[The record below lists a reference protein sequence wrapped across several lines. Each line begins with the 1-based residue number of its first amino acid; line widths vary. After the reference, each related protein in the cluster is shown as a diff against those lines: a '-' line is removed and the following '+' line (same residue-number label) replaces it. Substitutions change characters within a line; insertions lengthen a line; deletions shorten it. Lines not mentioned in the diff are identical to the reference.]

1 MTRLRHE
8 EPASFG
14 GFGPHLVDF
23 FDQLADHNDRA
34 WFKSHKQQY
43 DTQVAGPLRSL
54 AATLE
59 PEFGAIKVYRP
70 YRDIRFSP
78 DKRPIQEHA
87 ALSATDGRAYGY
99 YLQVSAAGLLLGGGL
114 YQPPR
119 ERLERFRAMLD
130 DPVSAGEV
138 RRRLGEAERAGF
150 ELSDDGKLK
159 AAPRGFSRDHPEIG
173 LLRHTQLALVATYEP
188 AAWLSGAACYD
199 RIRDGWANLRAWNE
213 WLAGHNI

>member
-1 MTRLRHE
+1 MSRHE
-8 EPASFG
+8 SGKPVAFG
-14 GFGPHLVDF
+14 GFGPDLVDF

-34 WFKSHKQQY
+34 WFKLHKQQY
-43 DTQVAGPLRSL
+43 ETQVAEPLRSL
-54 AATLE
+54 AAALE

-87 ALSATDGRAYGY
+87 ALSATDDRGYGY
-99 YLQVSAAGLLLGGGL
+99 YLQVSAGGLLLAGGL

-119 ERLERFRAMLD
+119 ERLEQFRTMLD
-130 DPVSAGEV
+130 DPASADEV
-138 RRRLGEAERAGF
+138 RRRLGAAERSGF

-159 AAPRGFSRDHPEIG
+159 AAPRGFSRDHPQIG

-188 AAWLSGAACYD
+188 AAWLAEAACYD
-199 RIRDGWANLRAWNE
+199 RVRDGWAHLGAWND
-213 WLAGHNI
+213 WLAGHGI